1 MSYFITGTDT
11 GVGKTLVSCALLHAF
26 AAQEKRVVGFK
37 PVAAGCDD
45 NDRNDDAERLRAA
58 SNVLATYG
66 QINPYCFVPPIA
78 PHLAARHSGVRIELS
93 RILTSFNELL
103 TQADEVIVEGAG
115 GFLVPLNE
123 KQDSTDL
130 ARELAL
136 PIIVVVGM
144 RLGCINHALL
154 TMRVID
160 NCGLICAGWIA
171 NVLDEKMPALQENIE
186 ALKQRIAAP
195 LLGVVP
201 YQMEIDARAVASM
214 LDISLLAKDIQLD
227 QPV

>member
-1 MSYFITGTDT
+1 
-11 GVGKTLVSCALLHAF
+11 
-26 AAQEKRVVGFK
+26 
-37 PVAAGCDD
+37 
-45 NDRNDDAERLRAA
+45 
-58 SNVLATYG
+58 
-66 QINPYCFVPPIA
+66 
-78 PHLAARHSGVRIELS
+78 
-93 RILTSFNELL
+93 
-103 TQADEVIVEGAG
+103 
-115 GFLVPLNE
+115 
-123 KQDSTDL
+123 
-130 ARELAL
+130 
-136 PIIVVVGM
+136 M